1 MADSQSVNSEVR
13 SSNEASER
21 EERLR
26 KCRQADKRRRDAE
39 TPEKKGLG

>member
-26 KCRQADKRRRDAE
+26 KCRELTNKEEMLKLLKKRC
-39 TPEKKGLG
+39 